1 MKPKKMKL
9 LEKDIQAS
17 ILDLLSYH
25 KKVAW
30 AERMNTGAMPSS
42 YTTKS
47 GRTNKRFVRFAF
59 KGCSDIIGQLKTGH
73 FLAVEVKR
81 PGNTAT
87 DEQEAFLGR
96 VSKAGGLAVLAYSA
110 EEVQEALERF
120 EGL

>member
-1 MKPKKMKL
+1 MKL

-30 AERMNTGAMPSS
+30 AERMNTGGMKKA
-42 YTTKS
+42 YTNTS
-47 GRTNKRFVRFAF
+47 GRTKNHFVRFAF
-59 KGCSDIIGQLKTGH
+59 RGCSDIIGQLKSGH